1 MLRASLPVVLRR
13 LTAPVETDAAL
24 LERYAQ
30 GDDAAFT
37 ALVDR
42 HGPMVLGVCRR
53 TLGDRHA
60 AEDACQAVFLVL
72 ARKAAGLTRPAEL
85 AGWLHAVA
93 RRTALKAR
101 RAGPRPLPE
110 SDPPDRRPD

>member
-1 MLRASLPVVLRR
+1 MIHASLPAVLRR
-13 LTAPVETDAAL
+13 IAPETDAAL
-24 LERYAQ
+24 LERYAH
-30 GDDAAFT
+30 GDEAAFG
-37 ALVDR
+37 ALVER

-60 AEDACQAVFLVL
+60 AEDACQATFLVL
-72 ARKAAGLTRPAEL
+72 SRKAGSLRPGDL

-101 RAGPRPLPE
+101 SSTLHPLPDLP
-110 SDPPDRRPD
+110 SHD